1 MHARPSADSVLRKMP
16 PPDNRRPHDLP
27 RRNRKK
33 TLYLREKSA
42 NSDAKTPATHKH
54 FSATPQFHSRERKN
68 PPNPQPPRPT
78 NTKSKL
84 RIQNKTP
91 KSPQKTSE
99 DTKSPPV
106 FVIPPPIAATFRRP
120 AYTHLPFPALRTT
133 IPRMRR
139 TKPST
144 FRLMPKS
151 YPQHIF
157 RTTAH

>member
-16 PPDNRRPHDLP
+16 PPDNRCPHDLR

-33 TLYLREKSA
+33 RFICA
-42 NSDAKTPATHKH
+42 
-54 FSATPQFHSRERKN
+54 KN
-68 PPNPQPPRPT
+68 PPIRTQKRPQRINIFRQLPNSILANAKIPQIPNHRPT
-78 NTKSKL
+78 NIKSKL

-91 KSPQKTSE
+91 KSPQKTGE